1 MATSASAH
9 RSRAATRPRAAWPP
23 IAAAP
28 HHRRRRAAFG
38 NYQVLNSL
46 LRFDTSPLPDNAT
59 VSSVKLRGY
68 LTSVADDDDRTL
80 IGEWYSAANWPIDP
94 ERLDAHPTTALPGT
108 DITSLNKNSTVE
120 LTLANP
126 SSLSLTG
133 YSSSASAS
141 AAANPTPTTTSN
153 CHLEHPSRDE
163 PQLIVSYST
172 PGGASPPVNSS
183 PPVVSG
189 VAQVG
194 SRCRRRRGRGRGRRR
209 SRTRISGSAVAPVVL
224 ISVGRAVART
234 RWWGRIWGRR
244 CGWW

>member
-9 RSRAATRPRAAWPP
+9 RSRAATRPRAARPP

-28 HHRRRRAAFG
+28 HHRRPPRRLRQLPGPELA
-38 NYQVLNSL
+38 

-94 ERLDAHPTTALPGT
+94 SDWTLTPTTTALPGT

-133 YSSSASAS
+133 YSALRLGISGGQPNADNHVHSRH
-141 AAANPTPTTTSN
+141 PRTP
-153 CHLEHPSRDE
+153 
-163 PQLIVSYST
+163 
-172 PGGASPPVNSS
+172 SPA
-183 PPVVSG
+183 G
-189 VAQVG
+189 VAADRHVH
-194 SRCRRRRGRGRGRRR
+194 RPVEDGRSARKRK
-209 SRTRISGSAVAPVVL
+209 AVADR
-224 ISVGRAVART
+224 GAA
-234 RWWGRIWGRR
+234 
-244 CGWW
+244 